1 VLVVAPELD
10 VLRGHVL
17 RYATRLREMG
27 KAVDLAEFKGE
38 QHGFSVRK
46 QGQANEELMRILKR
60 FVHQAL

>member
-1 VLVVAPELD
+1 
-10 VLRGHVL
+10 
-17 RYATRLREMG
+17 MG